1 MKEDDGSPLGRI
13 HSGRPQLPS
22 NQTPPS
28 RSQWKPQEGARGGR
42 PRSSPASQGLILG
55 VDPGLA
61 GTGFALF
68 AEPNLVLACSTVVT
82 IPGRDGAR
90 LLTITNHLRALLAD
104 NPPAEASIEEL
115 FMGRNATSAVGV
127 AQARGAILNVL
138 EECGIPVFEY
148 KPSQVKV
155 ILTGYGNADKS
166 QIGRM
171 LAAQVKLPEGRL
183 DDHARDAVAIALCH
197 ARSRRFA
204 RAATT
209 PGARGARLE

>member
-1 MKEDDGSPLGRI
+1 MPG
-13 HSGRPQLPS
+13 HH
-22 NQTPPS
+22 N
-28 RSQWKPQEGARGGR
+28 
-42 PRSSPASQGLILG
+42 GLILG
-55 VDPGLA
+55 IDPALPGPGLA
-61 GTGFALF
+61 WF
-68 AEPNLVLACSTVVT
+68 AEPTLVLACSTVVT

-90 LLTITNHLRALLAD
+90 LLTITSHFRALLAE

-138 EECGIPVFEY
+138 EECGVPVFEY

-166 QIGRM
+166 QISRM
-171 LAAQVKLPEGRL
+171 LAAQVKMPEGKL
-183 DDHARDAVAIALCH
+183 DDHAKDAIAIALCH

-204 RAATT
+204 RAAT
-209 PGARGARLE
+209 R

>member
-1 MKEDDGSPLGRI
+1 MAGR
-13 HSGRPQLPS
+13 G
-22 NQTPPS
+22 N
-28 RSQWKPQEGARGGR
+28 
-42 PRSSPASQGLILG
+42 GLILG
-55 VDPGLA
+55 IDPGLA

-68 AEPNLVLACSTVVT
+68 AEPNLVLSCSTVVT

-90 LLTITNHLRALLAD
+90 LLTITNHLRAIVAD
-104 NPPAEASIEEL
+104 HPPAEASIEEL

-127 AQARGAILNVL
+127 AQARGAILTVL
-138 EECGIPVFEY
+138 EELGIPVFEY

-171 LAAQVKLPEGRL
+171 LAAQVKMPEGKL

-197 ARSRRFA
+197 ARSRRFT
-204 RAATT
+204 RAAVK
-209 PGARGARLE
+209 

>member
-1 MKEDDGSPLGRI
+1 MPAT
-13 HSGRPQLPS
+13 S
-22 NQTPPS
+22 N
-28 RSQWKPQEGARGGR
+28 
-42 PRSSPASQGLILG
+42 GLILG

-68 AEPNLVLACSTVVT
+68 VEPNLVLACSTVVT

-90 LLTITNHLRALLAD
+90 LLTITNHLRALIAEH
-104 NPPAEASIEEL
+104 PPAEASIEEL

-138 EECGIPVFEY
+138 EECGVPVFEY

-155 ILTGYGNADKS
+155 ILTGYGNADKT

-183 DDHARDAVAIALCH
+183 DEHARDAVAIALCH
-197 ARSRRFA
+197 ARSRRFT
-204 RAATT
+204 RAAISPDERTAHYT
-209 PGARGARLE
+209 PGARRAH

>member
-1 MKEDDGSPLGRI
+1 MKKVERSPVGRI
-13 HSGRPQLPS
+13 HSGRPPDVV
-22 NQTPPS
+22 PPS
-28 RSQWKPQEGARGGR
+28 ASQSSLWKSQEGARGGG
-42 PRSSPASQGLILG
+42 PWSSPAPGLILG
-55 VDPGLA
+55 IDPGLA

-68 AEPNLVLACSTVVT
+68 AEPNLVLSCSTVVT

-90 LLTITNHLRALLAD
+90 LLAITNHLRAIITE

-138 EECGIPVFEY
+138 EECGVPVFEY

-155 ILTGYGNADKS
+155 ILTGYGNADKT

-171 LAAQVKLPEGRL
+171 LAAQVKMPEGKL
-183 DDHARDAVAIALCH
+183 DDHARDAIAIALCH
-197 ARSRRFA
+197 ARSRRFS
-204 RAATT
+204 RAAIQ
-209 PGARGARLE
+209 

>member
-1 MKEDDGSPLGRI
+1 MPGK
-13 HSGRPQLPS
+13 
-22 NQTPPS
+22 NN
-28 RSQWKPQEGARGGR
+28 
-42 PRSSPASQGLILG
+42 GLILG

-68 AEPNLVLACSTVVT
+68 AEPNLVLSCSTVVT

-90 LLTITNHLRALLAD
+90 LLTITNHLRALLAE

-138 EECGIPVFEY
+138 EECGVPVYEY

-171 LAAQVKLPEGRL
+171 LAAQVRLPEGKL
-183 DDHARDAVAIALCH
+183 DDHARDAIAIALCH

-204 RAATT
+204 RAAVT
-209 PGARGARLE
+209 PPAARRADFR